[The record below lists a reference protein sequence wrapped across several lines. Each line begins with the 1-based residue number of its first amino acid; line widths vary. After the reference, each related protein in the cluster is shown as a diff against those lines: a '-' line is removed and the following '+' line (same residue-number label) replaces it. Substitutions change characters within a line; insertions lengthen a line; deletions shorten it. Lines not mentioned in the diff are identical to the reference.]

1 MLSPDLQLTLFCLR
15 LHVWIPSGGWGFG
28 KALTHSTYDCNV
40 LNKILT
46 ILTIIKA
53 ILFHVLEHYINNSVY
68 FHDLA

>member
-40 LNKILT
+40 LNKILI
-46 ILTIIKA
+46 ILAIIKA
-53 ILFHVLEHYINNSVY
+53 IISHVLEHYIKKMY
-68 FHDLA
+68 IFII